1 MTHLTTAK
9 LEAIARES
17 LKAEPTD
24 YSNRTRHFFACV
36 VGSLPAS
43 EGDRLALAMGF
54 PHLTNAASR
63 EAINHHLAGTAPN
76 T

>member
-1 MTHLTTAK
+1 MTRLTTAK

-24 YSNRTRHFFACV
+24 YSNRARHFFACV
-36 VGSLPAS
+36 VGSLPDA
-43 EGDRLALAMGF
+43 EADRLALAMGF

-63 EAINHHLAGTAPN
+63 EAISRLAATTPD